1 MNSFYIFIVRL
12 ILGVVLG
19 IVITRIFRP
28 EWNMISGAGVGMGLV
43 AAAYLMQMIRKRNAN
58 PK

>member
-1 MNSFYIFIVRL
+1 MNSFSIFIVRL

-19 IVITRIFRP
+19 IIITRIFRP
-28 EWNMISGAGVGMGLV
+28 DWTMFAGAGIGLGLV
-43 AAAYLMQMIRKRNAN
+43 AAAYLMQTMRKRNAN